1 MTKIIAKTLKKT
13 CSLVGPAVET
23 CKHLVVRNSFYCDS
37 ESQLIEMRLALQAQ
51 LDGGACSNG
60 ELLPQ
65 AESKHYHPNHC
76 SQPEIQSLSPTCV
89 CFCILNPEG
98 SVSQDH
104 NSNTKSQ
111 QKKHLHQERKDVNL
125 NCYRTLRIRE
135 EATSSQQF
143 SASQDLSLIIHRYPL
158 PIMFSR

>member
-111 QKKHLHQERKDVNL
+111 QKKAPPPGKKRRKFKLLSYVAHSGRSN
-125 NCYRTLRIRE
+125 
-135 EATSSQQF
+135 QF
-143 SASQDLSLIIHRYPL
+143 STVFSVTRSLIDN
-158 PIMFSR
+158 S